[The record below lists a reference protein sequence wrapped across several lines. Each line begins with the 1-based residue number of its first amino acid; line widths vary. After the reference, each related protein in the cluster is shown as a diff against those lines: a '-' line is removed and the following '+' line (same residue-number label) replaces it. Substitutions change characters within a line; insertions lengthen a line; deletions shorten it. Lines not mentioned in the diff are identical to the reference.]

1 MNGTS
6 DSARARDLSRSQ
18 INRLGRRLRRAGV
31 DGVSDEDRDM
41 LERLLAS
48 HGPALATVQ
57 ERLMQELGVRVTS
70 RIKTTGTLVEK
81 LQRNPSMALSRMQ
94 DIAGVRL
101 VVEMNRAQQDDLVA
115 RIVELFPGAETIDR
129 RAYPSHGY
137 RAVHVVVPVD
147 ERFVEIQVRTV
158 LQDLWAQLTE
168 RLGDV
173 WGRGIRYGDPP
184 EDPDA
189 QVGGGT
195 TRREFF
201 ESLMD
206 QAERIHQLELIA
218 VELPQLEDFYRSAA
232 GTAEDLRR
240 IERLKQRHRDLEDE
254 TREYYRALGL
264 LK

>member
-1 MNGTS
+1 M
-6 DSARARDLSRSQ
+6 
-18 INRLGRRLRRAGV
+18 
-31 DGVSDEDRDM
+31 DGLSDEDRDL
-41 LERLLAS
+41 LERLVAS
-48 HGPALATVQ
+48 HGPALAAVQ
-57 ERLMQELGVRVTS
+57 ERLMQQLGVRVTS
-70 RIKTTGTLVEK
+70 RTKTTGTLVEK

-101 VVEMNRAQQDDLVA
+101 VVEMDRAQQDELVA

-137 RAVHVVVPVD
+137 RAVHVVVRID
-147 ERFVEIQVRTV
+147 ERFVEVQVRTV

-184 EDPDA
+184 DDPDA
-189 QVGGGT
+189 LVGEET

-201 ESLMD
+201 QSLLD

-218 VELPQLEDFYRSAA
+218 VELPQLEDFYRSTA
-232 GTAEDLRR
+232 GTAEDLQR
-240 IERLKQRHRDLEDE
+240 IEELKQRHRKLEEE